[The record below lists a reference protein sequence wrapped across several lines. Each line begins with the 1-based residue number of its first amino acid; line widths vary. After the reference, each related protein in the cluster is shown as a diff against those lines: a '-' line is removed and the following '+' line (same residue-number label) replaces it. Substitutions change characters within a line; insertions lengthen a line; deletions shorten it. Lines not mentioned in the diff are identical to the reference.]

1 MPWSYLELGKL
12 CSDLAAGDV
21 TLGAIARIILT
32 LRYKKNGKV
41 SDIQQGK

>member
-1 MPWSYLELGKL
+1 MGKL
-12 CSDLAAGDV
+12 YSDLAAGNV
-21 TLGAIARIILT
+21 ALGAIARIILT